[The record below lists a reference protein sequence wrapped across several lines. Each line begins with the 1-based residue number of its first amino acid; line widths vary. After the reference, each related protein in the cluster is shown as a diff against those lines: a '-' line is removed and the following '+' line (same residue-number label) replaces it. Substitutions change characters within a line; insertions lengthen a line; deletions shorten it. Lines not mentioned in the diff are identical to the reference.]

1 MRGLFVVMVW
11 GKDESGGGP
20 CSSACLCADR
30 PAQSQEP
37 SQQQQLSQLNL
48 RPPAQV
54 VSVLLPGDRAAGE
67 LQTLSEAGSGKP

>member
-1 MRGLFVVMVW
+1 MGEDPPL
-11 GKDESGGGP
+11 
-20 CSSACLCADR
+20 CLV

-37 SQQQQLSQLNL
+37 SQQLSQRNW

-54 VSVLLPGDRAAGE
+54 MSVPLPGDRAAGE